1 MNKRRLALFLTA
13 AVLLLAAACGRK
25 HEAETGNA
33 TVFCTTY
40 PAWLVA
46 RTLMVGTGNTPELL
60 ISADTGCPH
69 DFALTAAELR
79 KFSVK
84 KDLLLLRNGGGLD
97 ERIATSLRTV
107 NNTFRDVPAA
117 GKETENHEHKH
128 EGDCTHDPHIFTA
141 PGSLKHMVQTFA
153 DALIQFDPAHKTD
166 YQTNRDR
173 MCAEL
178 DILAKD
184 AAGIGQG
191 KKIIAMH
198 NTFRNLTE
206 ETGFQ
211 LRAVVFDG
219 HISALSPAE
228 LAKLISLIKREKI
241 SLLLTEPQIPEQA
254 VKQIQAETGI
264 RVIALDPAA
273 TGKTDVSAD
282 YLLNR
287 IRENIRILKENAV
300 KAE

>member
-1 MNKRRLALFLTA
+1 MNKRGLALFLA
-13 AVLLLAAACGRK
+13 AAALLFAAACGGRRN
-25 HEAETGNA
+25 AETGNT

-46 RTLMVGTGNTPELL
+46 RTLMEGTGNKPELL
-60 ISADTGCPH
+60 ISADAGCPH

-84 KDLLLLRNGGGLD
+84 KNLLLLRNGGGLD
-97 ERIATSLRTV
+97 DRIAASLRTV
-107 NNTFRDVPAA
+107 NSTFRDVPAV
-117 GKETENHEHKH
+117 ENAHDGHEHG
-128 EGDCTHDPHIFTA
+128 GDCRHDPHIFTA
-141 PGSLKHMVQTFA
+141 PGSLRHMVQTFA
-153 DALIQFDPAHKTD
+153 DALIQFAPADKEI
-166 YQTNRDR
+166 YQKNREKLL
-173 MCAEL
+173 AEL
-178 DILAKD
+178 DVLAKE

-191 KKIIAMH
+191 QKIIAMH
-198 NTFRNLTE
+198 NTFRNLME

-228 LAKLISLIKREKI
+228 LAKLIALVKREKI

-254 VKQIQAETGI
+254 VKQIQTETGI

-287 IRENIRILKENAV
+287 IRENIRILKENAGG
-300 KAE
+300 AE